1 MKEKNIFNKINI
13 PLVPLLYFIHSTTQ
27 IPCNAYNTLSILAHL
42 PFTHTHTYH
51 HFYALI
57 IHPRLLH
64 LNCRDT
70 QTNKKKRKKN
80 KKRIFFC
87 FLYEN

>member
-1 MKEKNIFNKINI
+1 MKEKIIFNKINI

-64 LNCRDT
+64 LNCRNT
-70 QTNKKKRKKN
+70 QTNKKRK

-87 FLYEN
+87 FFFI